1 MRNIINTVLPSFQKM
16 RSFLEHKLGLWL
28 LYMQSLLSYSSS
40 LNVPHS
46 PCKVTMPISPS
57 TPAAAALHRHR
68 SRFVYRTCRR
78 RSRKERPRRK
88 SRRADRGT
96 DADSQKIPRLAPS
109 IKDINIEGKLVGL
122 SKCTHFRGGCVHFIL
137 MGLGWMCRIPP
148 SCWYTQTKRRRN

>member
-1 MRNIINTVLPSFQKM
+1 MRNVIYTVLPSFQKM
-16 RSFLEHKLGLWL
+16 SSFLEHKLGLWL

-57 TPAAAALHRHR
+57 TPAAALHRHR

-78 RSRKERPRRK
+78 GKERPRRK
-88 SRRADRGT
+88 SRRAEGRS

-109 IKDINIEGKLVGL
+109 IIYIYAEGGEGYPNAGML
-122 SKCTHFRGGCVHFIL
+122 
-137 MGLGWMCRIPP
+137 
-148 SCWYTQTKRRRN
+148 